1 MPGAKALRVGL
12 QHKEVAAAA
21 AQPAA
26 RRKTQERGLMLRRT
40 LMTADEGINQ

>member
-26 RRKTQERGLMLRRT
+26 GRGGT
-40 LMTADEGINQ
+40 DD